1 MSLTPEIIQAR
12 SINGD
17 ISKNLAL
24 KQLTILIENSENDS
38 LRLKSLN
45 TLQELN
51 FRSEDLYN
59 LLEHLLISD
68 ENEEIRSLA
77 GKILILTFSERELKP
92 IMWAI
97 ENETSYSCLSS
108 LFESIRE
115 AENFNCHKVLLSFLM
130 NMLRR
135 LMKRRH
141 LNF

>member
-1 MSLTPEIIQAR
+1 MSLTPEIIQAW
-12 SINGD
+12 SINGEINKQD
-17 ISKNLAL
+17 AL
-24 KQLTILIENSENDS
+24 DLLTVLIENSENDS

-45 TLQELN
+45 ALQELN

-77 GKILILTFSERELKP
+77 GKILILSFSEKKLKP

-108 LFESIRE
+108 LFEYIRE
-115 AENFNCHKVLLSFLM
+115 AENFNHHKVLLSFLM
-130 NMLRR
+130 NILHR
-135 LMKRRH
+135 LMKRRQ

>member
-1 MSLTPEIIQAR
+1 MTITPELIQER
-12 SINGD
+12 SINGEINKQD
-17 ISKNLAL
+17 AL
-24 KQLTILIENSENDS
+24 DLLTVLIENSENDS
-38 LRLKSLN
+38 LRLKSL
-45 TLQELN
+45 TALQELN

-59 LLEHLLISD
+59 LLEHLLLSD
-68 ENEEIRSLA
+68 ENEEVRSLA
-77 GKILILTFSERELKP
+77 GRILILSFSEKELKP

-115 AENFNCHKVLLSFLM
+115 VDNFNYHKVLLSLLM
-130 NMLRR
+130 NILHR

>member
-1 MSLTPEIIQAR
+1 MSLTPEIIQER
-12 SINGD
+12 SINGE

-24 KQLTILIENSENDS
+24 EQLTILIENSENDS

-45 TLQELN
+45 ALQELN
-51 FRSEDLYN
+51 YRSENLYN

-77 GKILILTFSERELKP
+77 GKILILSFSEKELKP
-92 IMWAI
+92 IMWAL
-97 ENETSYSCLSS
+97 ENESSYSCLSS

-115 AENFNCHKVLLSFLM
+115 AENFNYHKVLLTFLM
-130 NMLRR
+130 NILHR
-135 LMKRRH
+135 LMRKRN